1 MEFLVMPQLT
11 GSLIECYSASGGGC
25 YCNAGLDCECHNG
38 TKCTCNNGR
47 SCTCNTGNT
56 CTCLIVHAEC
66 PCLGVNNPDCPSVG
80 CRLRCIADF
89 GGHSTSPI
97 V

>member
-11 GSLIECYSASGGGC
+11 GSPIECYSASNGNCEFTCTCHGGGAC
-25 YCNAGLDCECHNG
+25 YNWTECDCHI
-38 TKCTCNNGR
+38 
-47 SCTCNTGNT
+47 GNT
-56 CTCLIVHAEC
+56 CNCLIVYADC
-66 PCLGVNNPDCPSVG
+66 PCLGVNSPDCPSVG